1 MLMLTIPWLVLL
13 LLKSSLPGFI
23 VFYAM
28 TCELIYEYIGGTVLM
43 VAFFLNS
50 AIAPNGLE
58 VSMGARETVC
68 GLPVLVLKA
77 DKRRKEL
84 VKFVRLQCVT

>member
-1 MLMLTIPWLVLL
+1 
-13 LLKSSLPGFI
+13 
-23 VFYAM
+23 
-28 TCELIYEYIGGTVLM
+28 M

-68 GLPVLVLKA
+68 SSFVLLVKA
-77 DKRRKEL
+77 DNCRKEL
-84 VKFVRLQCVT
+84 VKFVRLQGGIIGQRADVIDQFAAFNLAYGMSSDLLRPISC

>member
-1 MLMLTIPWLVLL
+1 MPPMLLLTIPWLVLL

-28 TCELIYEYIGGTVLM
+28 TCKLFTSERRFMLM
-43 VAFFLNS
+43 IAFFLNS

-58 VSMGARETVC
+58 VSMGARETVRDS
-68 GLPVLVLKA
+68 LPIS
-77 DKRRKEL
+77 
-84 VKFVRLQCVT
+84 

>member
-1 MLMLTIPWLVLL
+1 MLILTIPWLVLL

-28 TCELIYEYIGGTVLM
+28 TCKLNSGVRGGLMLM

-58 VSMGARETVC
+58 VSMGARETVRDS
-68 GLPVLVLKA
+68 LLTN
-77 DKRRKEL
+77 D
-84 VKFVRLQCVT
+84 QD